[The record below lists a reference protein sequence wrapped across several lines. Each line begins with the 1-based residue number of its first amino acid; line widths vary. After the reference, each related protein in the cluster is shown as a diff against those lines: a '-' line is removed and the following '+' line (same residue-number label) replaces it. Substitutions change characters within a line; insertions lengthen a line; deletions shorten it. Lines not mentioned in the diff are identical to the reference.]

1 MPGSLSVRK
10 KNAAKVKQPS
20 TGDYLRTAKDVL
32 VVNPRNSAAAT
43 LGGAAYDYATK
54 ATDQKIRND
63 ISKAGQDAY
72 KWLRKENKAL
82 RDAPIT
88 ETLRLLKA
96 GYIDPLADPYRVF
109 KQAATERAR
118 GNESGAKKLA
128 AMVPLAVAGVVNP
141 EFRGA
146 GKLATK
152 AGVEAAETAAT
163 KVATKTATK
172 AAEKKA
178 VKKATKTATNTP
190 RFTAKQEGP
199 FLRVNREGAKRQTV
213 PEVREA
219 RNIDEI
225 RAILQD
231 PSKNIPAQA
240 ADEYTRATLG
250 RGYDLNMPAP
260 STSLEKQSG
269 IARVFQEAAE
279 GSPEYKQR
287 LFEAYGNAMPEV
299 VEQAGAQNYDQLTE
313 AAYRQLADETRAQFD
328 TLPVQTSYHYG
339 AGEYATPSDML
350 RDVLGEGNLNVFQ
363 GGEPHE
369 FLGKVDPD
377 TGLTANEM
385 FRAAHDLYGH
395 GTRGATFR
403 PGGEELA
410 YASHSQMMSPLA
422 QLAMLSETRGQ
433 NSLVNYSPLNVKPI
447 GEMRDI
453 LHQIAQEKTL
463 LGYRGEKPR
472 PGQFDAQNARLREL
486 GGTFEYAPQ
495 KALLLPP
502 EYLDVNTT
510 GGVPEYLRDV
520 IKARAPSAPERA
532 VHLSHTEGLSATDPS
547 FYGTGHRGE
556 DFAVRGKRGSPSE
569 QTSFYLGPEG
579 TVIPEKVVED
589 ISPFAY
595 ETELSGLYDIGSDP
609 EGLVALARAYRPPV
623 PNYPAVLGSPIP
635 DFRRM
640 VREYG
645 YGGYR
650 DVFGPQDAAN
660 VFDPVKLQRRIQKGP
675 RGYAEGGTVEA

>member
-1 MPGSLSVRK
+1 MAASLSVRQ
-10 KNAAKVKQPS
+10 KNAARARTRRLAAMKADRRRANEAATAN
-20 TGDYLRTAKDVL
+20 TGKLGSGIASIPGR
-32 VVNPRNSAAAT
+32 VVNYFKTSTPASFARDVKGLATSTYDAAVEDPNAFAEDAIFSPLAAIRDFGDVRETARKLRAQGRDAEAEKMEAMAGTAVLSAVPILGRPAGVAT
-43 LGGAAYDYATK
+43 RKAIKAATK
-54 ATDQKIRND
+54 ATP
-63 ISKAGQDAY
+63 S
-72 KWLRKENKAL
+72 
-82 RDAPIT
+82 
-88 ETLRLLKA
+88 LK
-96 GYIDPLADPYRVF
+96 V
-109 KQAATERAR
+109 
-118 GNESGAKKLA
+118 
-128 AMVPLAVAGVVNP
+128 
-141 EFRGA
+141 
-146 GKLATK
+146 
-152 AGVEAAETAAT
+152 
-163 KVATKTATK
+163 
-172 AAEKKA
+172 
-178 VKKATKTATNTP
+178 TP
-190 RFTAKQEGP
+190 RFTTKEEGP

-219 RNIDEI
+219 RDIDEI

-240 ADEYTRATLG
+240 ADDYMRAALG

-328 TLPVQTSYHYG
+328 ALPVQTSYSYG

-350 RDVLGEGNLNVFQ
+350 RDVLGEGNLNVFR

-369 FLGKVDPD
+369 FLSEIDPD
-377 TGLTANEM
+377 TDLTSNEM
-385 FRAAHDLYGH
+385 FRAVHDLFGH

-447 GEMRDI
+447 SEMRNI
-453 LHQIAQEKTL
+453 MRQIKQDKKRL
-463 LGYRGEKPR
+463 SHRGEKPR
-472 PGQFDAQNARLREL
+472 PGQFDAENALLREL
-486 GGTFEYAPQ
+486 GATFEYAPQ

-510 GGVPEYLRDV
+510 GGVPEYLREV

-547 FYGTGHRGE
+547 FYGTGHRGD
-556 DFAVRGKRGSPSE
+556 DFAVRGERGSPRE
-569 QTSFYLGPEG
+569 HTSFYLGPEG

-589 ISPFAY
+589 ISPYAY

-609 EGLVALARAYRPPV
+609 EGIVALARAYRPV
-623 PNYPAVLGSPIP
+623 LNSGYMLSAVP
-635 DFRRM
+635 DFARM
-640 VREYG
+640 AREYG
-645 YGGYR
+645 YRGYR

-660 VFDPVKLQRRIQKGP
+660 VFEPVKLQRRIKKGQ
-675 RGYAEGGTVEA
+675 RGFAEGGTVEA

>member
-1 MPGSLSVRK
+1 MADK
-10 KNAAKVKQPS
+10 KKKPLKVNKPS
-20 TGDYLRTAKDVL
+20 TGDYLRTLGDMF
-32 VVNPRNSAAAT
+32 VVNPRNSPAAT
-43 LGGAAYDYATK
+43 LGGAAYDYVKKSSPKTVAR
-54 ATDQKIRND
+54 DIRSGVQGAED
-63 ISKAGQDAY
+63 
-72 KWLRKENKAL
+72 WLREQNKAL
-82 RDAPIT
+82 RANPVT
-88 ETLRLLKA
+88 ATLQLLKS
-96 GYIDPLADPYRVF
+96 GYIDPLAEPFRVF

-118 GNESGAKKLA
+118 GNEAGGEKLA
-128 AMVPLAVAGVVNP
+128 AMVPLSVAGVLP
-141 EFRGA
+141 QLRGT
-146 GKLATK
+146 GKVATNVGVDAAEKAAVKAATK
-152 AGVEAAETAAT
+152 ATPPL
-163 KVATKTATK
+163 KV
-172 AAEKKA
+172 
-178 VKKATKTATNTP
+178 TP
-190 RFTAKQEGP
+190 RFTAKEEGP

-213 PEVREA
+213 PEAREA

-231 PSKNIPAQA
+231 PTKNIPAQA
-240 ADEYTRATLG
+240 ADEYTRAALG
-250 RGYDLNMPAP
+250 RGYDLDMPAP
-260 STSLEKQSG
+260 GTSLEKQSG

-287 LFEAYGNAMPEV
+287 LFEAYGSAMPEV

-313 AAYRQLADETRAQFD
+313 AAYRQLADEARAQFD
-328 TLPVQTSYHYG
+328 ALPVQTSYSYG

-350 RDVLGEGNLNVFQ
+350 RDVLGEGNLNVFR

-369 FLGKVDPD
+369 FLSKVDPD
-377 TGLTANEM
+377 TDLTSNEM
-385 FRAAHDLYGH
+385 FRAVHDLFGH

-422 QLAMLSETRGQ
+422 QMAMLSETRGQ
-433 NSLVNYSPLNVKPI
+433 NSLVNYSPLNVAVI
-447 GEMRDI
+447 SEMRDI
-453 LHQIAQEKTL
+453 MRQIEQEKTR

-472 PGQFDAQNARLREL
+472 PGQFDAENARLREL
-486 GGTFEYAPQ
+486 GAMFNYAPQ
-495 KALLLPP
+495 KGLLLPP
-502 EYLDVNTT
+502 EYLDVNTK

-556 DFAVRGKRGSPSE
+556 DFAVRGQRGSPSE

-579 TVIPEKVVED
+579 TVVPEKVVED
-589 ISPFAY
+589 ISPYAY
-595 ETELSGLYDIGSDP
+595 ETELSGLYDIGLDP

-623 PNYPAVLGSPIP
+623 PNYPAVLQSAIP
-635 DFRRM
+635 DLRRM

-660 VFDPVKLQRRIQKGP
+660 VFDPVELKRSIKRGQ

>member
-1 MPGSLSVRK
+1 VSRIKRL
-10 KNAAKVKQPS
+10 
-20 TGDYLRTAKDVL
+20 L
-32 VVNPRNSAAAT
+32 AAASK
-43 LGGAAYDYATK
+43 YIPD
-54 ATDQKIRND
+54 D
-63 ISKAGQDAY
+63 IEKPM
-72 KWLRKENKAL
+72 
-82 RDAPIT
+82 RDALGLSKP
-88 ETLRLLKA
+88 A
-96 GYIDPLADPYRVF
+96 
-109 KQAATERAR
+109 
-118 GNESGAKKLA
+118 
-128 AMVPLAVAGVVNP
+128 
-141 EFRGA
+141 
-146 GKLATK
+146 
-152 AGVEAAETAAT
+152 
-163 KVATKTATK
+163 KTARKTV
-172 AAEKKA
+172 KK
-178 VKKATKTATNTP
+178 VKKAAPEKP
-190 RFTAKQEGP
+190 KFSVKEEGP
-199 FLRVNREGAKRQTV
+199 FLRVNREGAKRRAI
-213 PEVREA
+213 PEA
-219 RNIDEI
+219 RVAKDIEEI

-240 ADEYTRATLG
+240 ADEYTRAALG
-250 RGYDLNMPAP
+250 RGYDLNMPEP
-260 STSLEKQSG
+260 GTSLQKQSG
-269 IARVFQEAAE
+269 IARVFQEAVE

-328 TLPVQTSYHYG
+328 AMPVQTSYHYG

-350 RDVLGEGNLNVFQ
+350 RDVLGEGNLNVFR

-369 FLGKVDPD
+369 FLSEVDPD

-385 FRAAHDLYGH
+385 FRAVHDLYGH

-403 PGGEELA
+403 PGGEEMA

-422 QLAMLSETRGQ
+422 QMALLAETRGQ

-453 LHQIAQEKTL
+453 MRQIEEQKKL
-463 LGYRGEKPR
+463 LGFRGEKPR
-472 PGQFDAQNARLREL
+472 PGQFDAENALLREL

-502 EYLDVNTT
+502 EYLDVNIE

-556 DFAVRGKRGSPSE
+556 DFAVRGQKGSPRE

-609 EGLVALARAYRPPV
+609 EGLVALARAYRLPLQS
-623 PNYPAVLGSPIP
+623 AIP

-640 VREYG
+640 VQEYG

-660 VFDPVKLQRRIQKGP
+660 VFEPVKLQRRIKKGP

>member
-1 MPGSLSVRK
+1 MSRIKRLLAAASKHIPDDIEKPIREALGFSVPAKTARK
-10 KNAAKVKQPS
+10 AAKK
-20 TGDYLRTAKDVL
+20 
-32 VVNPRNSAAAT
+32 
-43 LGGAAYDYATK
+43 
-54 ATDQKIRND
+54 
-63 ISKAGQDAY
+63 
-72 KWLRKENKAL
+72 
-82 RDAPIT
+82 
-88 ETLRLLKA
+88 
-96 GYIDPLADPYRVF
+96 
-109 KQAATERAR
+109 
-118 GNESGAKKLA
+118 
-128 AMVPLAVAGVVNP
+128 
-141 EFRGA
+141 
-146 GKLATK
+146 
-152 AGVEAAETAAT
+152 
-163 KVATKTATK
+163 
-172 AAEKKA
+172 
-178 VKKATKTATNTP
+178 VKKAAPEKP
-190 RFTAKQEGP
+190 KFSVKEEGP
-199 FLRVNREGAKRQTV
+199 FLRVNREGAKRR
-213 PEVREA
+213 PIPEA
-219 RNIDEI
+219 RVAKDIDEL
-225 RAILQD
+225 RTILQD

-240 ADEYTRATLG
+240 ADEYTRAALG

-260 STSLEKQSG
+260 STSLQKQSG
-269 IARVFQEAAE
+269 IARVFQEAVE

-328 TLPVQTSYHYG
+328 ALPVQTSYSYG

-350 RDVLGEGNLNVFQ
+350 RDVLGEGNLNVYR

-369 FLGKVDPD
+369 FLSEVDPD

-385 FRAAHDLYGH
+385 FRAVHDFYGH

-403 PGGEELA
+403 PGGEEMA

-422 QLAMLSETRGQ
+422 QMALLAETRGQ

-453 LHQIAQEKTL
+453 MRQIKEQKTL

-472 PGQFDAQNARLREL
+472 PGQFAAQNARLREL

-502 EYLDVNTT
+502 EYLDVNIE

-532 VHLSHTEGLSATDPS
+532 VHLSHTEGLSATDPA
-547 FYGTGHRGE
+547 FYGTGHRGD
-556 DFAVRGKRGSPSE
+556 DFAVRGQRGSPA
-569 QTSFYLGPEG
+569 QHTSFYLGPEG

-589 ISPFAY
+589 ISPYAY
-595 ETELSGLYDIGSDP
+595 ETELSGLYDISSDP
-609 EGLVALARAYRPPV
+609 EGLVALARAYRPALQS
-623 PNYPAVLGSPIP
+623 AVP
-635 DFRRM
+635 DFARM

-660 VFDPVKLQRRIQKGP
+660 VFDPVKLQRSIKKGP
-675 RGYAEGGTVEA
+675 RGYEEGGTVEA